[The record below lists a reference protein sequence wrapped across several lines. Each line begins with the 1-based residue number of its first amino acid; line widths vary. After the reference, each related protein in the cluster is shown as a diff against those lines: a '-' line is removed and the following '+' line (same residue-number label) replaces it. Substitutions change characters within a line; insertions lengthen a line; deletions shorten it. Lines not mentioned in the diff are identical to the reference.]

1 MRVWHARANTIFLF
15 LVILIGMTLPAHA
28 QRKNISGME
37 KGVLA
42 FYKISGLKPNF
53 DKWAKISLN
62 PKQHNMNIPD
72 DLIEQEKL
80 RLQYGLGTYNPDR
93 EILEIQTTILSE
105 VITQNNKKYLASHFP
120 GKSAL
125 AAPYFPYQAGYTM
138 VAVVMNDLEKYM
150 LLKLDDTLYQK
161 IKLLMPETGQ
171 ESELHLDLHFRPV
184 DADQEPIQLDGYD
197 QHIMLAEIAHIAFH
211 KPALAGQRES
221 VLLWEYYAPWYLSRD
236 EQTLLNIL
244 EDR

>member
-80 RLQYGLGTYNPDR
+80 RL
-93 EILEIQTTILSE
+93 
-105 VITQNNKKYLASHFP
+105 
-120 GKSAL
+120 
-125 AAPYFPYQAGYTM
+125 
-138 VAVVMNDLEKYM
+138 
-150 LLKLDDTLYQK
+150 
-161 IKLLMPETGQ
+161 
-171 ESELHLDLHFRPV
+171 
-184 DADQEPIQLDGYD
+184 
-197 QHIMLAEIAHIAFH
+197 
-211 KPALAGQRES
+211 
-221 VLLWEYYAPWYLSRD
+221 
-236 EQTLLNIL
+236 
-244 EDR
+244 

>member
-1 MRVWHARANTIFLF
+1 
-15 LVILIGMTLPAHA
+15 MTLPAHA